1 MIVDDEPLGRDRLR
15 NFVARE
21 PGLTL
26 MGEASDGEQAVRL
39 IRELLPDLVFLD
51 IQMPGLTGFGVL
63 DQLGVDIPPAVI
75 FCTAHDEFAL
85 KAFEVHAVDYLL
97 KPFDRE
103 RFQKALARAGERLR
117 TTQRDELSSKL
128 AAVLQQLQPAA
139 PRALDRIPVKTN
151 GRVIFISVPEID
163 WVGSADNYVELHVGT
178 HSHLIRDTLTKMEQQ
193 LPPDKFVRISRTA
206 IVNVDRVQELQP
218 LFHGEYSI
226 TLRTGVKLTLSR
238 SHRDQLARLGM
249 K

>member
-26 MGEASDGEQAVRL
+26 VGEASDGEQAVRL

-63 DQLGVDIPPAVI
+63 DQLGAGVPPAVI

>member
-15 NFVARE
+15 NFLLRE

-26 MGEASDGEQAVRL
+26 IGEATHGEEAVRL
-39 IRELLPDLVFLD
+39 IRQLRPDLVFLD
-51 IQMPGLTGFGVL
+51 VQMPGLNGFGVL
-63 DQLGVDIPPAVI
+63 EQLGDEVPPGVI

-103 RFQKALARAGERLR
+103 RFRTALARAGERLR
-117 TTQRDELSSKL
+117 SAQRNELSARL
-128 AAVLQQLQPAA
+128 AAVLEQLQPAQPKA
-139 PRALDRIPVKTN
+139 MDRIPVKTN
-151 GRVIFISVPEID
+151 GRVIFINVPEID
-163 WVGSADNYVELHVGT
+163 WVGSADNYVELHVGG

-193 LPPDKFVRISRTA
+193 LPPERFVRISRTA
-206 IVNVDRVQELQP
+206 IVNVERVQELQP

-226 TLRTGVKLTLSR
+226 LLKTGAKLTLSR
-238 SHRDQLARLGM
+238 SHRDQLARLGV

>member
-1 MIVDDEPLGRDRLR
+1 M
-15 NFVARE
+15 
-21 PGLTL
+21 
-26 MGEASDGEQAVRL
+26 
-39 IRELLPDLVFLD
+39 
-51 IQMPGLTGFGVL
+51 
-63 DQLGVDIPPAVI
+63 GVDIPPAVI